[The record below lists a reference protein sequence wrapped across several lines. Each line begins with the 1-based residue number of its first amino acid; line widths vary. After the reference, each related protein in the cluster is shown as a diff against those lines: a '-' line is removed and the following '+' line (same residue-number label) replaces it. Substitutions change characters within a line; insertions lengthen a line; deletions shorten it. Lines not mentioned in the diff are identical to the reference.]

1 MDVAEVN
8 KLIKQQAQMAKMM
21 KKFANPSGMSKMMRS
36 LGNMQN
42 NLAVVAVW
50 AHSLVTM
57 TKRNKN
63 TK

>member
-50 AHSLVTM
+50 DHCLVTT
-57 TKRNKN
+57 TKEIKP
-63 TK
+63 

>member
-42 NLAVVAVW
+42 NLAVAAVW
-50 AHSLVTM
+50 DHYLVTT
-57 TKRNKN
+57 TKRNK
-63 TK
+63 TIK

>member
-1 MDVAEVN
+1 MN

-42 NLAVVAVW
+42 NLAVAAVW
-50 AHSLVTM
+50 DHCLVIM
-57 TKRNKN
+57 TKRNKSI
-63 TK
+63 K